1 MKNDLNISKLAIICV
16 LCTAMTGAYGASSV
30 RSLGG
35 SNTYTSASNAA
46 AANSASGSSTSS
58 VRGGSVR
65 VTPNSGVSGTSTTI
79 NSGSSTTTSG
89 RVATTPRLS
98 IGQYLGGATSVSGGS
113 SLRPQTPSGGSS
125 SGGSS
130 NPDISAE
137 LRNDIDQLQRDVI
150 DLRTKNENISDQ
162 LLDKQDTL
170 IPGQDGYVIIDDN
183 TNEIFVDVEG
193 LQESLEGVIGQ
204 DGREIELGS
213 NDTDLLWRYVGDGD
227 NWNVLISKAEITGPQ
242 GPQGEP
248 GAAADLTNYSTT
260 EEMNFAIANAI
271 SAVANTYLTK
281 EEAEATYTTTDYVER
296 GLQGRES
303 TGNKVK
309 AITAENQNSAVAFP
323 TVGAITQ
330 WTNEQLQNLST
341 DGLPV
346 NPDNILDNSISG
358 SKLEDGAVTTD
369 KIADEA
375 ITEGKLSPE
384 LSAEIS
390 GKEDKSNKTD
400 TIDGSSTSE
409 QYPSA
414 SAVYTALGTKADA
427 SAIETINQN
436 VTQVTEQ
443 VTQLGDVINNEETG
457 LASQIEDAML
467 AAGGAQLTAEDAQKA
482 AEAAQDTADSAV
494 AGLAGKQDALGYTA
508 ENAANKTTKITS
520 DNQSSPTAYPSV
532 GAITQW
538 TNEQLQNLSTDGL
551 PVNPDNILD
560 NTIAGSKL
568 EDGAVTTD
576 KIADGAVTEEK
587 LSSDVQQV
595 LDNAV
600 TMTGAG
606 NDKVLGTDNNGAKI
620 WYDIVF

>member
-89 RVATTPRLS
+89 RVATTPRLY

-150 DLRTKNENISDQ
+150 DLRTENENISDQ

-170 IPGQDGYVIIDDN
+170 RPGQDGYVIIDDN
-183 TNEIFVDVEG
+183 TNEIFVDVEA

-358 SKLEDGAVTTD
+358 SKLENGAVTTD

>member
-150 DLRTKNENISDQ
+150 DLRTENENISDQ

-183 TNEIFVDVEG
+183 TNEIFVDVEA

-358 SKLEDGAVTTD
+358 SKLENGAVTTD

>member
-427 SAIETINQN
+427 SEIETINQN

>member
-150 DLRTKNENISDQ
+150 DLRTENENISDQ

-183 TNEIFVDVEG
+183 TNEIFVDVEA